1 MKGVSRST
9 LRRVQKLPL
18 ETVSNILWAYYGE
31 FAPWLPK
38 AERPKAKPTGGGVN
52 ATR

>member
-9 LRRVQKLPL
+9 RRLVERLPR
-18 ETVSNILWAYYGE
+18 ETVANILWARFGE

-38 AERPKAKPTGGGVN
+38 AERPRLSRQGGGKSEH
-52 ATR
+52 